1 MNVFLCKNTGF
12 SAFVFFVNLGLC
24 RNNQAVYFSCVVS
37 AAHFL
42 FYGGIYKRTFPKT
55 LRKQEKT
62 ADLLSNSLQIC
73 LKWIVRLFQNM
84 KTE

>member
-1 MNVFLCKNTGF
+1 MQALFLHTMWVDNGIMFSDSWAMRFLCV
-12 SAFVFFVNLGLC
+12 A
-24 RNNQAVYFSCVVS
+24 S

-42 FYGGIYKRTFPKT
+42 FYGGITMSFSENFK
-55 LRKQEKT
+55 KQEKT
-62 ADLLSNSLQIC
+62 ADLRSNSLQIC